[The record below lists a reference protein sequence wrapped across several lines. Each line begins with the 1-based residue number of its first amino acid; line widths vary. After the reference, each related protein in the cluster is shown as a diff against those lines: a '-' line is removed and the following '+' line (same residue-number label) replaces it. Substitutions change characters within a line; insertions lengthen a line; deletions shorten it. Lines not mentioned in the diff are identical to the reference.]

1 MWLITTTGFY
11 SIVQKPGEKDL
22 TIRSR
27 VRKDLVALRDKYL
40 QNMGEIVRND
50 NTDYRY
56 RAKISH
62 ADLQRQQHRWFW
74 TLIMIISKTLWQRS
88 RATTGLMSI
97 ARSGRIFW
105 FLKKRNYPDYQ

>member
-27 VRKDLVALRDKYL
+27 VKKDLEALRDKYL
-40 QNMGEIVRND
+40 PDLGEIVRNE

-56 RAKISH
+56 RAKVSH
-62 ADLQRQQHRWFW
+62 VNLAKASAQMVQDIDYDNFKNTVAKVQGHNRSHVYSNVWEDL
-74 TLIMIISKTLWQRS
+74 LALEKDELS
-88 RATTGLMSI
+88 
-97 ARSGRIFW
+97 
-105 FLKKRNYPDYQ
+105 

>member
-27 VRKDLVALRDKYL
+27 VKKDLEALRDKYL
-40 QNMGEIVRND
+40 PDLGEIVRNK

-56 RAKISH
+56 RAKVSH
-62 ADLQRQQHRWFW
+62 ADLAKAASQMVLDIDYDNFKNTVAKVQGHD
-74 TLIMIISKTLWQRS
+74 RS
-88 RATTGLMSI
+88 HIYSNVWEDLLVLEKEES
-97 ARSGRIFW
+97 
-105 FLKKRNYPDYQ
+105 